1 MSNGARLTAVIVVV
15 AVAAIGLYFA
25 FMTPSKKDVS
35 VQDPLAA
42 DGSIAVNA
50 NPGELSEFKPGD
62 TGATMP
68 PDAAFGTAGSGTPA
82 GTTAGTA
89 SGTPTVSGTIP
100 AGGGAGTAGTATG
113 AVVAANGTTGTAG
126 GVTPTGAGATGTSPV
141 TLAPPPAPEPAAGAD
156 YVVQKGDTLE
166 GIARAKLGDGQ
177 KWKSIV
183 ELNPGL
189 KPESLKIGQTIKLPA
204 GASAGSEVAAKPAA
218 PAGTA
223 APAGANTY
231 TVQKGDTLIA
241 ISRKFFG
248 SDAEWKR
255 ILEANK
261 SVLKGDAGNL
271 QPGMKLTIPA
281 KR

>member
-25 FMTPSKKDVS
+25 FMTPSKKDAS

-42 DGSIAVNA
+42 DGSIAVSS
-50 NPGELSEFKPGD
+50 NPGELGEIKPGEAG
-62 TGATMP
+62 TGGAAVP
-68 PDAAFGTAGSGTPA
+68 PEGAFGTAGTTTATGTVAGGTTASGA
-82 GTTAGTA
+82 GTT
-89 SGTPTVSGTIP
+89 SGTIG
-100 AGGGAGTAGTATG
+100 AVTLGGTAAAGTATSG
-113 AVVAANGTTGTAG
+113 STTG
-126 GVTPTGAGATGTSPV
+126 GVTPTGTTGTG
-141 TLAPPPAPEPAAGAD
+141 TTAPAATTVAPAAPAVGTD

-166 GIARAKLGDGQ
+166 GIARAKFGDGQ
-177 KWKSIV
+177 KWRSIV

-189 KPESLKIGQTIKLPA
+189 KPESLKVGQTIKLPW
-204 GASAGSEVAAKPAA
+204 GASTGGEIAAKPAA

-223 APAGANTY
+223 APAGSNTY

-248 SDAEWKR
+248 SDADWKR

-261 SVLKGDAGNL
+261 AALKGDAGNL